1 MPHLEWLVS
10 IKTASL
16 LGGAGVNLQY
26 WYMLPVSILIATT
39 VMASGVE
46 VGLLFILVAVLT
58 LGDVIVRLG
67 R

>member
-1 MPHLEWLVS
+1 MACKHQDC
-10 IKTASL
+10 L
-16 LGGAGVNLQY
+16 LPGGAGVNLQY

-39 VMASGVE
+39 AMASGVE

>member
-1 MPHLEWLVS
+1 M
-10 IKTASL
+10 
-16 LGGAGVNLQY
+16 NLQY

-39 VMASGVE
+39 AMASGVE